1 MSIISTVYVP
11 EGIAMAA
18 DSRITGTNTNNI
30 NGSEETTSF
39 TISDNGQKLVR
50 LNKVKVG
57 ISFCGIM
64 IKDGNTIADFLRLFE
79 INEVEEKDTVETV
92 ANKLF
97 KYMGDFSGTIYMVA
111 GYYNDEAFIYQV
123 AESVTRLNSTDNI
136 SIIFHGQQEAIN
148 KLLALEPTM
157 KINLNLMPLKDG
169 IDLAEFLIDLTIKY
183 ERFKDGIQTCGGP
196 IDVLVITKDD
206 IFWHKHKIYTKGE

>member
-18 DSRITGTNTNNI
+18 DSRITGTRTNNI
-30 NGSEETTSF
+30 NGGTETSSF
-39 TISDNGQKLVR
+39 TISDNGQKLVK

-79 INEVEEKDTVETV
+79 INVVEKADTVEMV
-92 ANKLF
+92 AKKLF
-97 KYMGDFSGTIYMVA
+97 DYMGTYSGTSYLVA

-123 AESVTRLNSTDNI
+123 ADSVTRLNATNGTCI
-136 SIIFHGQQEAIN
+136 NYHGQLEAIN
-148 KLLALEPTM
+148 KLLELEP
-157 KINLNLMPLKDG
+157 KIQINLNLMPLKDG

-183 ERFKDGIQTCGGP
+183 ERFQDRIQTCGGP
-196 IDVLVITKDD
+196 IDVLVITKDE
-206 IFWHKHKIYTKGE
+206 IFWHKHKIYVQ